1 MHFLKKKK
9 KYYSQ
14 WLKKVLQSLYALS
27 KERKFETLEYHDHC
41 MLHPHITITAWFIP
55 IKYYNL
61 WFLKYN
67 NNSNH
72 QNHKQSSS
80 RDWMSLYCYIY
91 ICFWKQKP
99 TSIYHIFYLLFLEL
113 HLKTKKYIWI
123 IRLFFSIQKIYSSW
137 KLFFNRIFKLFFNW
151 KHKHNI

>member
-1 MHFLKKKK
+1 LCTSSKKKKK
-9 KYYSQ
+9 KYYNQ
-14 WLKKVLQSLYALS
+14 WLKKVLQSLYALF
-27 KERKFETLEYHDHC
+27 KERKFKTLEYHDHC
-41 MLHPHITITAWFIP
+41 MPHLHITITAWFIY

-72 QNHKQSSS
+72 QNHEQSNV
-80 RDWMSLYCYIY
+80 Y

-113 HLKTKKYIWI
+113 DLKTKKYRWI

-137 KLFFNRIFKLFFNW
+137 KLFFNRIFKLFFN
-151 KHKHNI
+151 